1 MPLIC
6 ERPFNNLL
14 ARVYTGGNDEKWG
27 MSDIRAED
35 NKWSAPRVGVQPT
48 ESHTAPPCFCDDF
61 IRNVKR
67 GAYSGRLCFVA
78 GRPKVR

>member
-1 MPLIC
+1 
-6 ERPFNNLL
+6 
-14 ARVYTGGNDEKWG
+14 